1 MTQTLDLTL
10 VADIGGTNTRVALAS
25 GPTLQPGSIRRY
37 RNAEAGSLS
46 EVFQSYLA
54 ETGARPVA
62 ACVAGA
68 GPVMDGVLRMTNLS
82 WVIDEACVRE
92 ASGVGRV
99 AVLNDLQAQ
108 GHALSHLG
116 GDDLRPLLNEDQGA
130 GSTRLVIGLGTGMNI
145 AMVFEHGG
153 ITLVPPSEAG
163 HMSLALRRPDELGLA
178 EFLRSEGEFASVEE
192 ALSGRGLQ
200 ALYRWRRA
208 EAGDPGA
215 KPPAEIM
222 AGVADGSDAQ
232 AVEAAEY
239 YVRFTGRVAGDLAL
253 AQLPFG
259 GIYFIGG
266 GSRSLA
272 PYFDKMGFGASFR
285 DKGRFSEFMDQFPVW
300 LIEND
305 EAALLGCASHMA
317 EIMALAPA

>member
-1 MTQTLDLTL
+1 MTQTDALTL
-10 VADIGGTNTRVALAS
+10 VADIGGTNTRVALAC
-25 GPTLQPGSIRRY
+25 GVELQPDSIRRY
-37 RNAEAGSLS
+37 RNAEAGSLE
-46 EVFQSYLA
+46 EVLKAYVS
-54 ETGARPVA
+54 ETGASPVA
-62 ACVAGA
+62 ACIAGA

-92 ASGVGRV
+92 ASGARRV

-116 GDDLRPLLNEDQGA
+116 PDDLRPLLEGSKGS
-130 GSTRLVIGLGTGMNI
+130 GSTRLVVGLGTGMNI

-153 ITLVPPSEAG
+153 LTLVPPSEAG
-163 HMSLALRRPDELGLA
+163 HMSLALRQADEVGLA
-178 EFLRSEGEFASVEE
+178 EFLKSEGEFPSVEE

-200 ALYRWRRA
+200 ALYQWRRA
-208 EAGDPGA
+208 EASNPGA

-222 AGVADGSDAQ
+222 AGVADGSDPQ

-239 YVRFTGRVAGDLAL
+239 YVRFAGRVTGDLAL

-266 GSRSLA
+266 VSRSLA

-285 DKGRFSEFMDQFPVW
+285 DKGRFSDFMDQFPVW

-317 EIMALAPA
+317 EIMGQTPA

>member
-1 MTQTLDLTL
+1 
-10 VADIGGTNTRVALAS
+10 
-25 GPTLQPGSIRRY
+25 
-37 RNAEAGSLS
+37 
-46 EVFQSYLA
+46 
-54 ETGARPVA
+54 
-62 ACVAGA
+62 
-68 GPVMDGVLRMTNLS
+68 
-82 WVIDEACVRE
+82 
-92 ASGVGRV
+92 
-99 AVLNDLQAQ
+99 
-108 GHALSHLG
+108 
-116 GDDLRPLLNEDQGA
+116 
-130 GSTRLVIGLGTGMNI
+130 
-145 AMVFEHGG
+145 
-153 ITLVPPSEAG
+153 
-163 HMSLALRRPDELGLA
+163 
-178 EFLRSEGEFASVEE
+178 
-192 ALSGRGLQ
+192 
-200 ALYRWRRA
+200 
-208 EAGDPGA
+208 
-215 KPPAEIM
+215 M

-266 GSRSLA
+266 VSRSLA